1 MKTLT
6 KTLGVATF
14 GAIALTGQAQAEEII
29 FAHGANPGNPR
40 YVAAEKWAEVFKE
53 CTGGDYTVNVASSAT
68 MGDDVEMLTSATAGV
83 INVTANSQGAMSQ
96 IVPEIG
102 LLGLPFLFDDL
113 PSAWKVMDGEVGDML
128 DERAQNAGLKIV
140 GFWDNG
146 IRHVTHVSKV
156 VPEPADIVGMKIR
169 TPPDQMTVDIFEAL
183 DASPAPLA
191 FSELPTALQSGVFD
205 GQENPLTNIYTS
217 KIHEITPYIT
227 LTGHK
232 YESTPVVVG
241 LVWWSS
247 LDEKTQGC
255 VTQAT
260 EEAGKLQRQQS
271 LEAEESL
278 RPKMEAEGVTFAEA
292 DKKAYQDAT
301 ASVYDKY
308 AEEYPD
314 LVEALRNAVGQQ

>member
-1 MKTLT
+1 MKILT

-14 GAIALTGQAQAEEII
+14 AAIGLTGQVQAEEII

-40 YVAAEKWAEVFKE
+40 YDAAEKWAEVFKE
-53 CTGGDYTVNVASSAT
+53 CTEGEYTVNVAPSAT
-68 MGDDVEMLTSATAGV
+68 MGDDVEMLTSASAGV
-83 INVTANSQGAMSQ
+83 IHVTANSQGSMSQ

-102 LLGLPFLFDDL
+102 LLGLPFLFNDL
-113 PSAWKVMDGEVGDML
+113 PSAWKVLDGEVGDML
-128 DERAQNAGLKIV
+128 DKRAQDAGLTIV

-146 IRHVTHVSKV
+146 IRHVSHVSKV
-156 VPEPADIVGMKIR
+156 VPNPTDIKGMKIR
-169 TPPDQMTVDIFEAL
+169 TPPDQMTVDIFESL
-183 DASPAPLA
+183 GTSPAPLA

-232 YESTPVVVG
+232 YESTPVVAG
-241 LVWWSS
+241 LAWWSS
-247 LDEKTQGC
+247 LDEKTRGC

-260 EEAGKLQRQQS
+260 QEAGELQRQLS
-271 LEAEESL
+271 LEGDESL

-292 DKKAYQDAT
+292 DKSAYQKAT

-308 AEEYPD
+308 AEDYPE
-314 LVEALRNAVGQQ
+314 LVAALRKAVGQQ